1 MKEEKRKTHRICNL
15 LLLLSFIGV
24 VANFIISILLPH
36 NGNFM
41 IEIINNL
48 LLSIFIIFYTFSQIT
63 NRRNNKSTVVIAS
76 LLMIGYSLF
85 QIATKLDLVTIL
97 KLNQVED
104 FRDESL
110 VEVIEWSQK
119 NKIKINQIYEYSDL
133 TEEYHIISQ
142 SKKEGTLL
150 KDIKE
155 LDIVISEGPNPD
167 KEVIIPDM
175 TTWNSK
181 RVLKYI
187 KENKLNHVEVEFQI
201 SDKNKDTVIEQ
212 SKSGNMK
219 RSDELKLIFSS
230 GEEEQIEDTKLID
243 FTNMEEFEAIFFLK
257 QHSIKYEI
265 KREFSNHIKRDAVM
279 KQNKKMGT
287 IVKPNDEENKVIL
300 TISKGKKIKIPD
312 LSKYNVIE
320 ITNWAIKNK
329 LKLEFKNQYDDSVA
343 LNKVISVDHKKG
355 DTVEQKTLIT
365 VTISKGKLVMQSFNN
380 IDDFRAWAN
389 KNKVNYEEKYEFN
402 TEVKEGE
409 IISYS
414 HKKGDTIKNSDTIV
428 ITISQGKKV
437 TVPNLVGKTKDDAIK
452 RLKSLSLKY
461 NFVYENNAKPKNTV
475 IKQSLRADS
484 EVSQNTTLTLTI
496 SNGKKPSVSSSS
508 TQNNQSPTTTIPS
521 NKPES
526 CDKSKTVTV
535 TFQGSLN
542 GSSLN
547 ETAANYRRAYP
558 NVKFSF
564 VGRASS
570 VGNNGMV
577 HRDSTSKGSFIA
589 NTCDTYT
596 IYIVQN

>member
-1 MKEEKRKTHRICNL
+1 MKEGKRKTHRICNFL
-15 LLLLSFIGV
+15 LFLSFISIIT
-24 VANFIISILLPH
+24 NFIISILLPH
-36 NGNFM
+36 NGDFM
-41 IEIINNL
+41 IEMISNL
-48 LLSIFIIFYTFSQIT
+48 LLSMFIIFYTFSQIT

-76 LLMIGYSLF
+76 LLIIGYSLF
-85 QIATKLDLVTIL
+85 QMATKLELVNIL
-97 KLNQVED
+97 KLNQVKD
-104 FRDESL
+104 FRDKSL

-133 TEEYHIISQ
+133 VDEYHVIHQ
-142 SKKEGTLL
+142 SKKEGTLVKNL
-150 KDIKE
+150 KE

-167 KEVIIPDM
+167 KEIIIPDM
-175 TTWNSK
+175 TTWHSK

-212 SKSGNMK
+212 SKSGNIK
-219 RSDELKLIFSS
+219 RSDELKLIFSL
-230 GEEEQIEDTKLID
+230 GEEEQLEDTKLID
-243 FTNMEEFEAIFFLK
+243 FTNMEAFEAIFFLK

-265 KREFSNHIKRDAVM
+265 KKEFSNHIKRDAVM

-287 IVKPNDEENKVIL
+287 MVKPNDEENKVIL

-312 LSKYNVIE
+312 LSKYNIVE

-329 LKLEFKNQYDDSVA
+329 LKLEFRNQYDDSIA
-343 LNKVISVDHKKG
+343 LNQVISTNHAKG
-355 DTVEQKTLIT
+355 DIVEQRTLIT
-365 VTISKGKLVMQSFNN
+365 VTISKGKLVMQSFKN
-380 IDDFRAWAN
+380 IDDFRIWAS

-414 HKKGDTIKNSDTIV
+414 HKKGDTIKNSDTII

-437 TVPNLVGKTKDDAIK
+437 TVPNLVGKTKDAAMK
-452 RLKSLSLKY
+452 ELKSLNLKY
-461 NFVYENNAKPKNTV
+461 NFVYENSTKSKNAV
-475 IKQSLRADS
+475 IGQSLKAGS

-508 TQNNQSPTTTIPS
+508 TQGNHSPTTTSPS

-526 CDKSKTVTV
+526 CDRSKTVTV
-535 TFQGSLN
+535 TFQSSLN
-542 GSSLN
+542 GQSLS

-577 HRDSTSKGSFIA
+577 HRDSTSKGSFEA
-589 NTCDTYT
+589 NSCDTYT

>member
-1 MKEEKRKTHRICNL
+1 MKEGKRKTHRICNFL
-15 LLLLSFIGV
+15 LFLSFISIIT
-24 VANFIISILLPH
+24 NFIISILLPH
-36 NGNFM
+36 NGDFM
-41 IEIINNL
+41 IEMISNL
-48 LLSIFIIFYTFSQIT
+48 LLSMFIIFYTFSQIT

-76 LLMIGYSLF
+76 LLIIGYSLF
-85 QIATKLDLVTIL
+85 QMATKLELVSIL

-104 FRDESL
+104 FRDKSL

-133 TEEYHIISQ
+133 VDEYHVIHQ
-142 SKKEGTLL
+142 SKKEGTLVKNL
-150 KDIKE
+150 KE

-167 KEVIIPDM
+167 KEIIIPDM
-175 TTWNSK
+175 TTWHSK

-212 SKSGNMK
+212 SKSGNIK
-219 RSDELKLIFSS
+219 RSDELKLIFSL
-230 GEEEQIEDTKLID
+230 GEEEQLEDTKLID

-265 KREFSNHIKRDAVM
+265 KKEFSNHIKRDAVM

-287 IVKPNDEENKVIL
+287 MVKPNDEENKVIL

-312 LSKYNVIE
+312 LTKYNIVE

-329 LKLEFKNQYDDSVA
+329 LKLEFKNQYDDSTA
-343 LNKVISVDHKKG
+343 LNKVISANYNKG
-355 DTVEQKTLIT
+355 DIVEQRTLIT
-365 VTISKGKLVMQSFNN
+365 VTISKGKLVMLSFKN
-380 IDDFRAWAN
+380 IDDFRIWAS

-414 HKKGDTIKNSDTIV
+414 HKKGDTIKNSDTII

-437 TVPNLVGKTKDDAIK
+437 TVPNLVGKTKDAAIK
-452 RLKSLSLKY
+452 ELKSLNLKY
-461 NFVYENNAKPKNTV
+461 NFVYENSTKTKNTV
-475 IKQSLRADS
+475 IKQSLKADS

-496 SNGKKPSVSSSS
+496 SNGKKPNVSNSS
-508 TQNNQSPTTTIPS
+508 TQTNHSPTTTTPN

-526 CDKSKTVTV
+526 CDRSKTVTV
-535 TFQGSLN
+535 TFQSSLN
-542 GSSLN
+542 GQSLS

-577 HRDSTSKGSFIA
+577 HRDSTSKGSFEA
-589 NTCDTYT
+589 NSCDTYT

>member
-1 MKEEKRKTHRICNL
+1 MKEGKRKTHRICNFL
-15 LLLLSFIGV
+15 LFLSFISIII
-24 VANFIISILLPH
+24 NFIISILLPH
-36 NGNFM
+36 NGDFM
-41 IEIINNL
+41 IEIISNL
-48 LLSIFIIFYTFSQIT
+48 LLSMFIIFYTFSQIT

-76 LLMIGYSLF
+76 LLIIGYSLF
-85 QIATKLDLVTIL
+85 QMATKLELVNIL
-97 KLNQVED
+97 KLNQVKD
-104 FRDESL
+104 FRDKSL

-133 TEEYHIISQ
+133 VDEYHVIHQ
-142 SKKEGTLL
+142 SKKEGTLVKNL
-150 KDIKE
+150 KE

-167 KEVIIPDM
+167 KEIIIPDM
-175 TTWNSK
+175 TTWHSK

-212 SKSGNMK
+212 SKSGNIK
-219 RSDELKLIFSS
+219 RSDELKLIFSL
-230 GEEEQIEDTKLID
+230 GEEEQLEDTKLID

-265 KREFSNHIKRDAVM
+265 KKEFSNHIKRGAVM

-287 IVKPNDEENKVIL
+287 MVKPNDEENKVIL

-312 LSKYNVIE
+312 LTKYNIVE

-343 LNKVISVDHKKG
+343 LNKVISANYNKG
-355 DTVEQKTLIT
+355 DIVEQRTLIT
-365 VTISKGKLVMQSFNN
+365 VTISKGKLVMLSFKN
-380 IDDFRAWAN
+380 IDDFRTWAS

-414 HKKGDTIKNSDTIV
+414 HKKGDTIKNSDTII

-437 TVPNLVGKTKDDAIK
+437 TVPNLVGKTKDAAIK
-452 RLKSLSLKY
+452 ELKSLNLKY
-461 NFVYENNAKPKNTV
+461 NFVYENSTKTKNTV
-475 IKQSLRADS
+475 IKQSLKAAS

-496 SNGKKPSVSSSS
+496 SNGKKPDVSNSS
-508 TQNNQSPTTTIPS
+508 TQSNHSPTTTPN

-526 CDKSKTVTV
+526 CDRSKTVTV
-535 TFQGSLN
+535 TFQSSLN
-542 GSSLN
+542 GQSLS

-577 HRDSTSKGSFIA
+577 HRDSTSKGSFEA
-589 NTCDTYT
+589 NSCDTYT

>member
-1 MKEEKRKTHRICNL
+1 MKEEKRKTHRVCNL

-24 VANFIISILLPH
+24 VANFMISILLPH

-85 QIATKLDLVTIL
+85 QIATKLDMVTIL

-119 NKIKINQIYEYSDL
+119 NGIKINQIYEYSDL
-133 TEEYHIISQ
+133 IEEYHIISQ

-219 RSDELKLIFSS
+219 RSDELKLTFSS
-230 GEEEQIEDTKLID
+230 GEEEQLEDTKLID

-287 IVKPNDEENKVIL
+287 MVKPNDEENKVIL

-329 LKLEFKNQYDDSVA
+329 LKLEFRNQYDDSVA

-365 VTISKGKLVMQSFNN
+365 VTISKGKLVMQSFKN
-380 IDDFRAWAN
+380 IDDFRTWAN

-461 NFVYENNAKPKNTV
+461 NFVYENNTKPKNTV

-496 SNGKKPSVSSSS
+496 SNGKKPNVPSSS
-508 TQNNQSPTTTIPS
+508 TQNNQSPTTTTPS
-521 NKPES
+521 NKPEG

>member
-1 MKEEKRKTHRICNL
+1 MKEGKRKTHRICNFL
-15 LLLLSFIGV
+15 LFLSFISIII
-24 VANFIISILLPH
+24 NFIISILLPH
-36 NGNFM
+36 NGDFM
-41 IEIINNL
+41 IEIISNL
-48 LLSIFIIFYTFSQIT
+48 LLSMFIIFYTFSQIT

-76 LLMIGYSLF
+76 LLIIGYSLF
-85 QIATKLDLVTIL
+85 QMATKLELVNIL
-97 KLNQVED
+97 KLNQVKD
-104 FRDESL
+104 FRDKSL

-133 TEEYHIISQ
+133 VDEYHVIHQ
-142 SKKEGTLL
+142 SKKEGTLVKNL
-150 KDIKE
+150 KE

-167 KEVIIPDM
+167 KEIIIPDM
-175 TTWNSK
+175 TTWHSK

-212 SKSGNMK
+212 SKSGNIK
-219 RSDELKLIFSS
+219 RSDELKLIFSL
-230 GEEEQIEDTKLID
+230 GEEEQLEDTKLID

-265 KREFSNHIKRDAVM
+265 KKEFSNHIKRDAVM

-287 IVKPNDEENKVIL
+287 MVKPNDEENKVIL

-312 LSKYNVIE
+312 LTKYNIVE

-343 LNKVISVDHKKG
+343 LNKVISANYNKG
-355 DTVEQKTLIT
+355 DIVEQRTLIT
-365 VTISKGKLVMQSFNN
+365 VTISKGKLVMLSFKN
-380 IDDFRAWAN
+380 IDDFRIWAS

-414 HKKGDTIKNSDTIV
+414 HKKGDTIKNSDTII

-437 TVPNLVGKTKDDAIK
+437 TVPNLVGKTKDAAIK
-452 RLKSLSLKY
+452 ELKSLNLKY
-461 NFVYENNAKPKNTV
+461 NFVYENSTKTKNTV
-475 IKQSLRADS
+475 IKQSLKADS

-496 SNGKKPSVSSSS
+496 SNGKKPNVSNSS
-508 TQNNQSPTTTIPS
+508 TQSNHSPTTTPN

-526 CDKSKTVTV
+526 CDRSKTVTV
-535 TFQGSLN
+535 TFQSSLN
-542 GSSLN
+542 GQSLS

-577 HRDSTSKGSFIA
+577 HRDSTSKGSFEA
-589 NTCDTYT
+589 NSCDTYT

>member
-1 MKEEKRKTHRICNL
+1 MKEGKRKTHRICNFL
-15 LLLLSFIGV
+15 LFLSFISIII
-24 VANFIISILLPH
+24 NFIISILLPH
-36 NGNFM
+36 NGDFM
-41 IEIINNL
+41 IEIISNL
-48 LLSIFIIFYTFSQIT
+48 LLSMFIIFYTFSQIT

-76 LLMIGYSLF
+76 LLIIGYSLF
-85 QIATKLDLVTIL
+85 QMATKLELVNIL

-104 FRDESL
+104 FRDKSL

-119 NKIKINQIYEYSDL
+119 NKIKINQVYEYSDL
-133 TEEYHIISQ
+133 VDEYHVIHQ
-142 SKKEGTLL
+142 SKKEGTLVKNL
-150 KDIKE
+150 KE

-167 KEVIIPDM
+167 KEIIIPDM
-175 TTWNSK
+175 TTWHSK

-212 SKSGNMK
+212 SKSGNIK
-219 RSDELKLIFSS
+219 RSDELKLIFSL
-230 GEEEQIEDTKLID
+230 GEEEQLEDTKLID

-265 KREFSNHIKRDAVM
+265 KKEFSNHIKRDAVM

-287 IVKPNDEENKVIL
+287 MVKPNDEENKVIL

-312 LSKYNVIE
+312 LTKYNIVE

-343 LNKVISVDHKKG
+343 LNKVISSNYNKG
-355 DTVEQKTLIT
+355 DIVEQRTLIT
-365 VTISKGKLVMQSFNN
+365 VTISKGKLVMLSFKN
-380 IDDFRAWAN
+380 IDDFRTWAS

-414 HKKGDTIKNSDTIV
+414 HKKGDTIKNSDTII

-437 TVPNLVGKTKDDAIK
+437 TVPNLVGKTKDAAIK
-452 RLKSLSLKY
+452 ELKSLNLKY
-461 NFVYENNAKPKNTV
+461 NFVYENSTKTKNTV
-475 IKQSLRADS
+475 IKQSLKAAS

-496 SNGKKPSVSSSS
+496 SNGKKPNVSNSS
-508 TQNNQSPTTTIPS
+508 TQSNHSPTTTPN

-526 CDKSKTVTV
+526 CDRSKTVTV
-535 TFQGSLN
+535 TFQSSLN
-542 GSSLN
+542 GQSLS

-577 HRDSTSKGSFIA
+577 HRDSTSKGSFEA
-589 NTCDTYT
+589 NSCDTYT

>member
-1 MKEEKRKTHRICNL
+1 MKEKKRKTHKICNFL
-15 LLLLSFIGV
+15 LFLSFISV

-41 IEIINNL
+41 IEIISNL
-48 LLSIFIIFYTFSQIT
+48 LLSMFIIFYIFSQIT

-76 LLMIGYSLF
+76 LILIGYSLF
-85 QIATKLDLVTIL
+85 QIATKLDFVTVL

-104 FRDESL
+104 FRDKSL

-133 TEEYHIISQ
+133 VEEYHIISQ
-142 SKKEGTLL
+142 NEKEGTLI

-155 LDIVISEGPNPD
+155 LDIVISDGPNPD
-167 KEVIIPDM
+167 KEIIIPDM

-219 RSDELKLIFSS
+219 RSDELKLIFSL
-230 GEEEQIEDTKLID
+230 GEEEQLEDTKLID
-243 FTNMEEFEAIFFLK
+243 LTNMEEFEAIFFLR

-265 KREFSNHIKRDAVM
+265 KKKFSNHIKRDSVV
-279 KQNKKMGT
+279 KQSKKMGT

-312 LSKYNVIE
+312 LSKYDIIE

-329 LKLEFKNQYDDSVA
+329 LKLEFRSQYDDSIA

-355 DTVEQKTLIT
+355 DIVEQKSLIT
-365 VTISKGKLVMQSFNN
+365 VTVSKGKLVMQSFKD

-414 HKKGDTIKNSDTIV
+414 HKKGDTIKNSDTII

-437 TVPNLVGKTKDDAIK
+437 TIPNLVGKTKDDAIK
-452 RLKSLSLKY
+452 ELKSLSLKY
-461 NFVYENNAKPKNTV
+461 NFVYENSTKSKNTV
-475 IKQSLRADS
+475 IKQSLKASS

-496 SNGKKPSVSSSS
+496 SNGKKPNVSSSS
-508 TQNNQSPTTTIPS
+508 TQSNYSPTTTTPS
-521 NKPES
+521 NRPES
-526 CDKSKTVTV
+526 CDRSKTVTV

-542 GSSLN
+542 GSSLS

-570 VGNNGMV
+570 FGNNGMV
-577 HRDSTSKGSFIA
+577 HRDSTSKGSFEA